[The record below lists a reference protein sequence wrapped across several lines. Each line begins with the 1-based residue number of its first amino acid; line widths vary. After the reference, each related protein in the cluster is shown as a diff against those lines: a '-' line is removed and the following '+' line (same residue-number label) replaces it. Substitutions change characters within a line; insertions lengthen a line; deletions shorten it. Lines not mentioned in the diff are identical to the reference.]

1 MNELDTKEK
10 IRKAAEGLFT
20 KYGIRSIS
28 MDEIARHLSV
38 SKKTLYQ
45 HFADKDELVTLVIQG
60 HMQEM
65 KGFYEELTEK
75 SSNAIDE
82 LHQISLCLKRDM
94 EDMNPSLLFDIQ
106 KFHPKAWN
114 VWADHKHDFIHKS
127 IVRNIEQGIK
137 EGNFRPEINAHVL
150 AKLRLANIENSFDDR
165 IFPRDKFSIVEVQTQ
180 FFEHFVYGLCT
191 DKGRKLYQKYKE
203 NHQPINTTKK

>member
-10 IRKAAEGLFT
+10 ILKAAEGLFV

-45 HFADKDELVTLVIQG
+45 HFADKDELVTMVIQE

-65 KGFYEELTEK
+65 KKFYEELTEQ
-75 SSNAIDE
+75 SANSIEE
-82 LHQISLCLKRDM
+82 LHHISVCLRRDM

-106 KFHPKAWN
+106 KFHPRAWA
-114 VWADHKHDFIHKS
+114 VWTEHKNNFIHRS

-137 EGNFRPEINAHVL
+137 EGNFRPDINANIIGQ
-150 AKLRLANIENSFDDR
+150 LRLANIENCFDDR
-165 IFPRDKFSIVEVQTQ
+165 IFPQKKFSIIEVQTQ
-180 FFEHFVYGLCT
+180 IFEHFVHGLCT
-191 DKGRKLYQKYKE
+191 EKGKKLYQKYKE
-203 NHQPINTTKK
+203 NHQPINTTQK